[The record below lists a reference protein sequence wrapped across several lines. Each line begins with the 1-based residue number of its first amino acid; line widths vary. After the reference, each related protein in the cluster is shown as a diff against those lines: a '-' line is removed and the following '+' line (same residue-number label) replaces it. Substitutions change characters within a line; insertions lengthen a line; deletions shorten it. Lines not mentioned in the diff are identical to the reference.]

1 MSRDFMNYRVRIRF
15 KSYRT
20 LSISR
25 RELRMPSGKGFFSIM
40 KRWKSTENPYPQKTV
55 ILGICGFVNQGKI
68 PTEAMES
75 LFATHLTISR
85 SG

>member
-1 MSRDFMNYRVRIRF
+1 MSNDFMNYRGRIRF

-25 RELRMPSGKGFFSIM
+25 RELRILSGKGFFSIM
-40 KRWKSTENPYPQKTV
+40 RRWKSTKNPYPQKTV

-75 LFATHLTISR
+75 LFATHSTISR